1 MNWKRDPVL
10 EKEVIQEIAAKLD
23 NAQKARVQI
32 RQISLDH
39 PEITIEDAYGVQRT
53 WMAMKYAQGRVKI
66 GQKIGLTSKVMQ
78 RSVGISEPDYGVLL
92 DDMLFHDGAVIPTER
107 FIEPRIEVE
116 LAFILAKPLSGPSCT
131 LFDVLNAADFVT
143 PAIEILDS
151 RVQRNDPETKRPRRI
166 MDTISDNAADAGIVL
181 GGRPVRPL
189 SIDLRRI
196 GAVCYQNGQIE
207 ETGMA
212 AAVLN
217 HPGNGVAWLANK
229 LHPYGE
235 SLSPGQI
242 ILSGSFIS
250 PLHVA
255 KGHTIHADY
264 GDLGSI
270 SCHFG

>member
-1 MNWKRDPVL
+1 ML
-10 EKEVIQEIAAKLD
+10 EKHIVDQIANKLN
-23 NAQKARVQI
+23 NAQESQVQI

-39 PEITIEDAYGVQRT
+39 PDITIEDAYAIQRT
-53 WMAMKYAQGRVKI
+53 WMNMKYAQGRVQI

-107 FIEPRIEVE
+107 FIEPRIEIE

-151 RVQRNDPETKRPRRI
+151 RVQRNDPETNRPRKI

-189 SIDLRRI
+189 SVDLRRV
-196 GAVCYQNGQIE
+196 GAICYLNGQIE

-235 SLSPGQI
+235 SLRPGQI
-242 ILSGSFIS
+242 ILSGSFTT

-264 GDLGSI
+264 GELGSI
-270 SCHFG
+270 SCYFG